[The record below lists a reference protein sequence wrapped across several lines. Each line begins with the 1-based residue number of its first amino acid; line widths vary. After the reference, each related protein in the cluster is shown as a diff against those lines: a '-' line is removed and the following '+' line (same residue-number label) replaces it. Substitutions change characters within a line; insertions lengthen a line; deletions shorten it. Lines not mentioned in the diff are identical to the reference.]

1 MAQMQPPLQGLPGM
15 RRTVAMAPPSAHS
28 GNRPPQ
34 HLPIGILS
42 GVIGCPVEIGTGDVL
57 GGAVQVLWVG
67 GTGWA

>member
-1 MAQMQPPLQGLPGM
+1 
-15 RRTVAMAPPSAHS
+15 MAPPSAHS

-57 GGAVQVLWVG
+57 DGAVQVLWVG
-67 GTGWA
+67 VIGAGRADGGWGTHLSLVTI

>member
-1 MAQMQPPLQGLPGM
+1 
-15 RRTVAMAPPSAHS
+15 MAPPSAHS